1 MAHIIIILPKV
12 WMILHLKYKV
22 QHAREN
28 SLLASAKQKALVTRL
43 VKEGPGKMNL
53 AIGDGAYDV
62 GMIQEANIADVF
74 YKLRAVNSLLSV
86 EYLHSIPLV
95 SRAPTI
101 IFGMDVSHG
110 SPGRS
115 DVPSI
120 ACCFIEL
127 NTKRQPTPT
136 RGRPHVANEPGLAWI

>member
-12 WMILHLKYKV
+12 RMILHLKYKV

-43 VKEGPGKMNL
+43 VKEGPRKMDL
-53 AIGDGAYDV
+53 AIRDGAYDV
-62 GMIQEANIADVF
+62 GMIQEANIT
-74 YKLRAVNSLLSV
+74 
-86 EYLHSIPLV
+86 V

-110 SPGRS
+110 SHGRS
-115 DVPSI
+115 DVPSLRCSLTDK
-120 ACCFIEL
+120 AQNLLCLQLAEEL
-127 NTKRQPTPT
+127 GLVVGDPGVEWFTAVEWSNGSQR
-136 RGRPHVANEPGLAWI
+136 GLAWI